1 MKKNN
6 LLILTATLLLTL
18 TSCGVRNPLLD
29 DTIVNDELYH
39 TCSLI
44 YLDEL
49 MYVGSFNFK
58 DGINYDTFLY
68 YTNIDSYLEERRE
81 LFGKEM
87 YYNYSWVLDI
97 DKETPLS
104 EDTFDSSKSFNLYFY

>member
-1 MKKNN
+1 
-6 LLILTATLLLTL
+6 
-18 TSCGVRNPLLD
+18 
-29 DTIVNDELYH
+29 
-39 TCSLI
+39 
-44 YLDEL
+44 

-68 YTNIDSYLEERRE
+68 YTNINSYLEERRE

-97 DKETPLS
+97 DKEIRLS

>member
-1 MKKNN
+1 MF
-6 LLILTATLLLTL
+6 
-18 TSCGVRNPLLD
+18 
-29 DTIVNDELYH
+29 
-39 TCSLI
+39 
-44 YLDEL
+44 
-49 MYVGSFNFK
+49 FNIFRRM

-68 YTNIDSYLEERRE
+68 YTNINSYLEERRE

-97 DKETPLS
+97 DKEIPLS